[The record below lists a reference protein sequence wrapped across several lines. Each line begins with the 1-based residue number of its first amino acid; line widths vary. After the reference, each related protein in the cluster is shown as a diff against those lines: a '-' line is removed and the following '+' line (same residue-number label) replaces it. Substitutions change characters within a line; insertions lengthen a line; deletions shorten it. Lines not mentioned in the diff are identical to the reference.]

1 MVEWFTMQACHASWY
16 GFESRYLRQ
25 NLKFVIMFK
34 KNRYEDEERG
44 LPEFVKVIIAL
55 AIVGGMLVF
64 AWKIGEWSTEK
75 DMEFQYQDQMVKVD

>member
-1 MVEWFTMQACHASWY
+1 MVYNA
-16 GFESRYLRQ
+16 GLSRLVVRVRIPLSPQ

-44 LPEFVKVIIAL
+44 LPEFVKAIIAL

-75 DMEFQYQDQMVKVD
+75 DMEFQYQDQMVKVE

>member
-1 MVEWFTMQACHASWY
+1 MVYNA
-16 GFESRYLRQ
+16 GLSRLVVRVRIPLSPQ

-44 LPEFVKVIIAL
+44 LPEFVKAIIAL

-64 AWKIGEWSTEK
+64 AWKIGEWSTER

>member
-1 MVEWFTMQACHASWY
+1 MVYNA
-16 GFESRYLRQ
+16 GLSRLVVRVRIPLSPQ

-44 LPEFVKVIIAL
+44 LPEFVKAIIAL